1 MLPSKKTGSSS
12 LFGYDDEDSDDD
24 LGSTLGETSSVQDP
38 SDVPTL
44 QQAMPPPSP
53 QIPSGTTEE
62 APKGLNKKALRRE
75 LRAAHA
81 KLVKQDDI
89 IKTQESE
96 LKSKTELIKT
106 IEVEKQIE
114 IEKHDELRKSVET
127 PGVRNVCEKQE
138 IGALIREFLTNFDSD
153 DLGPILS
160 LLPSSWRF
168 CCDAKHGDTGKEPG
182 DVIVCMDDMMWTR
195 NEAEIVR
202 IFASVLVKELH
213 IAIEKECGAVEWEAC
228 RRQVLSVGK
237 GAKGIKTI
245 REQLKH
251 QFFLEDKAQTFDSNP
266 CICNFADGVVEMGAN
281 GSIDF
286 RERKSTDYVTI
297 STGINGKDWLKPPS
311 ELSASQ
317 RVWYDMLMDSV
328 EKSGFDSEFRHFML
342 QSLGFVLFRY
352 ADAALSKVFWLLIS
366 SSDCGKSTWFRLL
379 VLAAGSYRG
388 FAGRNQLGKNA
399 SELCVSSLI
408 ANGSRFMILD
418 DAVAK
423 DGIDLVTVTS
433 LFTNVGA
440 VPVRTPRTNHVR
452 YVDMTPLLLVAINWK
467 YLPND
472 AGNAEREKMLMLPED
487 DCDGRRFMG
496 RFVSNQADVDAGQG
510 RHMINNDF
518 KRLLRDSD
526 PENSQMRG
534 AAACILY
541 NAIKDKP
548 SFEPRTDYPIAI
560 KRARDNNWEKYC
572 ERRSIDRKGVGFAVG
587 ASSSSDTAVPQVGP
601 PSRILVASPGDF
613 ASVDDAFD
621 ATVASVVAQLVPA
634 AGKLVTLKV

>member
-1 MLPSKKTGSSS
+1 MFPSKKTAAYS
-12 LFGYDDEDSDDD
+12 LFGDDDEDSDDD
-24 LGSTLGETSSVQDP
+24 LNSTFGETSSVQDP
-38 SDVPTL
+38 TDVPTL
-44 QQAMPPPSP
+44 QQAMPPPP
-53 QIPSGTTEE
+53 PRTHADTPGRTSGVSQ
-62 APKGLNKKALRRE
+62 KKALLLE
-75 LRAAHA
+75 LQEANALIA
-81 KLVKQDDI
+81 K
-89 IKTQESE
+89 QEAE
-96 LKSKTELIKT
+96 LKSKDEVIKT
-106 IEVEKQIE
+106 IEMEKQIE

-127 PGVRNVCEKQE
+127 PGSRNVCEKQE
-138 IGALIREFLTNFDSD
+138 IKALIREFLTGFDNE

-202 IFASVLVKELH
+202 IFTSVLVKELH
-213 IAIEKECGAVEWEAC
+213 TAIEKECSEEEWEVY
-228 RRQVLSVGK
+228 RKQVLAIGK
-237 GAKGIKTI
+237 GAKGIKI
-245 REQLKH
+245 VREQLKH

-266 CICNFADGVVEMGAN
+266 CICNFSDGVVEMQAN
-281 GSIDF
+281 GSINF
-286 RERKSTDYVTI
+286 RDRKSTDYVTI
-297 STGINGKDWLKPPS
+297 STGVNGKEWLKPPS
-311 ELSASQ
+311 ELSESQ
-317 RVWYDMLMDSV
+317 RVWYDKLMDSV
-328 EKSGFDSEFRHFML
+328 TKSGFDPEFRHFML
-342 QSLGFVLFRY
+342 RSLGFVLFRY

-379 VLAAGSYRG
+379 VLAAGAYRG
-388 FAGRNQLGKNA
+388 FAGRNQLGRNA

-418 DAVAK
+418 DAVAN

-472 AGNAEREKMLMLPED
+472 AGGAEREKMLMLPED

-496 RFVSNQADVDAGQG
+496 RFVSNADDVDAEKG

-518 KRLLRDSD
+518 KRVLRDSD
-526 PENSQMRG
+526 PENAQMRG

-541 NAIKDKP
+541 NAIKDNP
-548 SFEPRTDYPIAI
+548 DFEPRTDYPVAI
-560 KRARDNNWEKYC
+560 KRARDEKWEKYC
-572 ERRSIDRKGVGFAVG
+572 ERRAIDRKGVGGFNASG
-587 ASSSSDTAVPQVGP
+587 SNGSSSSDAAAPQVGP
-601 PSRILVASPGDF
+601 PQRILVASPSDF

-621 ATVASVVAQLVPA
+621 AVVASVVAQLVPA